1 MEGTE
6 GTKGTKETKEKR
18 GINKSSWRG
27 RKPVAISRCP
37 QRVILNVSE
46 ESPQSRPTTTLPLC
60 RRGGD
65 PSFHSG

>member
-1 MEGTE
+1 ME
-6 GTKGTKETKEKR
+6 GTKETNKTKVKR

-27 RKPVAISRCP
+27 RKPVAIYRRP

-46 ESPQSRPTTTLPLC
+46 ESPKSRPTTTLTVC

-65 PSFHSG
+65 PSLHSP